1 MLSLANPGGAFD
13 NPVGAIFLNAFASWG
28 PIDMINAVRK
38 LAEA

>member
-13 NPVGAIFLNAFASWG
+13 STIGALFLNGFASWG
-28 PIDMINAVRK
+28 PIDMINSVRK